1 MDKSLYKISN
11 INKMDPFLMNI
22 TSGGDHWMYLSST
35 GCLTAGRNKANYCL
49 FPYVTDD
56 LLHHSGYH
64 TGPFT
69 ILKVK
74 NGKEPQFWRPLIQTH
89 QFENFE
95 RHLYKNSIGDWVI
108 FEEKNLE
115 LNLSFFRE
123 WRASEKYGFVQKSW
137 ITNHQDKTVRLEIID
152 GLRNVMPAGVDLRTH
167 QSMSNLSNA
176 YKITEYVTDADCAL
190 FYMNSLMMDRPE
202 PGESLFANIVWSYYN
217 GEKNISVE
225 ENIIKNFLENDD
237 FKVSTLKKGNPGS
250 FIMNINTNLQPYESR
265 DWFIVADVHKSHI
278 DLQNYLKKKKKNKNL
293 IEKIEDDVN
302 NTHTIL
308 ETAIGAADGF
318 QISRKNINDMHHTS
332 NVLFNILRGG
342 VFLSN
347 YDINL
352 NDFYLFIKS
361 RNKLVFHENIKEIQK
376 LKSPLTLYDLQNLSR
391 TVTDPSLKRLYLE
404 YLPLILARRHGDPS
418 RPWNHFEIRMKKK
431 DGSQRFFYEGNWR
444 DIFQNWEALGQSY
457 PLIWESIAS
466 KFLNAITVDG
476 FNPYRLNSEGID
488 WEIIDPEDTWS
499 FIGYWNDHQVIYLL
513 KILENFH
520 RHYPSKLEALLIDSV
535 FSYANVPYQIKTFDQ
550 ILSNPK
556 ATIQF
561 DFAKNEKINEL
572 VKKIGGDGKL
582 VLDKNNRVYHACLL
596 EKFLIITIAKICNL
610 IPNAGI
616 WLNTQRPEWNDANNA
631 LVGYGTSMV
640 TVFYLHRFLIFFKKI
655 ISKAKYNSANIS
667 AEVYILF
674 GDIYSLMKNKY
685 PDDSKTFLKM
695 GQKFSDYRQIIYK
708 KSFSDKKSIKLKEIF
723 NFIILSIELLDKSI
737 SSNKKDNGL
746 FHAYNTVDFKH
757 KTKNIS
763 IQHLPLMLEGQVAAL
778 SSNKLNIN
786 ETIKLLE
793 NLYTSDLFRKDMKS
807 FTLYPEKKITPFL
820 EKNIIPFG
828 LINESSLVQ
837 SMVNEK
843 NYSIVN
849 IDSENNLRFNPSLI
863 NIFYLEEALLSLKK
877 SSKYSELVAA
887 DREIVL
893 KAYEDVF
900 KHRDYTGRAET
911 MFSYEG
917 MGSIYWHM
925 ISKLLL
931 SVQESFL
938 RYRDAQ
944 SPSTSSRKFKKLGQL
959 YYNIRSG
966 LSSSKT
972 PQEYGA
978 FPYDPYSHTPSH
990 SGAQQPGMTGQVK
1003 EEILTRFGE
1012 LGCRVID
1019 EKLFF
1024 DPCLLK
1030 RNEFLSKSALFEFY
1044 DIYQKKRKIEIK
1056 KNQIGFTYCQVPII
1070 YTLFDQPQA
1079 RIRLILDDKS
1089 GIELIGNK
1097 LTKIQ
1102 SHNIFNR
1109 NGKIN
1114 QINVFFN
1121 KETLFN

>member
-22 TSGGDHWMYLSST
+22 TSGSDHWMYLSST
-35 GCLTAGRNKANYCL
+35 GCLTAGRNKAKYCL

-56 LLHHSGYH
+56 LLHHNSH
-64 TGPFT
+64 FTGPFT
-69 ILKVK
+69 IIKVE
-74 NGKEPQFWRPLIQTH
+74 NGKEAQFWRPLMQTYH
-89 QFENFE
+89 SENFE

-115 LNLSFFRE
+115 LNLSFFYE
-123 WRASEKYGFVQKSW
+123 WRASEKYGFVKKSW
-137 ITNHQDKTVRLEIID
+137 IKNHQDKTVRVEIID
-152 GLRNVMPAGVDLRTH
+152 GLRNIMPPGVDLRTN

-176 YKITEYVTDADCAL
+176 YKITEYVKDADCAL

-217 GEKNISVE
+217 GDKSISVE

-237 FKVSTLKKGNPGS
+237 FKESSLKRGNPGS

-265 DWFIVADVHKSHI
+265 QWYIVADVNKSHV
-278 DLQNYLKKKKKNKNL
+278 DLQKFLKKKNKHKSL

-302 NTHTIL
+302 NTHLIL
-308 ETAIGAADGF
+308 ESAIGAADGF

-342 VFLSN
+342 VFISN
-347 YDINL
+347 YDIDL
-352 NDFYLFIKS
+352 NDFHLFIKS
-361 RNKLVFHENIKEIQK
+361 RNKLVYHENIKEIQK
-376 LKSPLTLYDLQNLSR
+376 LKSPLTLFDLQNLSN
-391 TVTDPSLKRLYLE
+391 TVTDPSLKRLCLE

-418 RPWNHFEIRMKKK
+418 RPWNHFEIKMKKE

-457 PLIWESIAS
+457 PLFWESISS

-488 WEIIDPEDTWS
+488 WEIIDPEDAWS

-513 KILENFH
+513 KILENFQ
-520 RHYPSKLEALLIDSV
+520 RHYPSKIEALLRESV

-550 ILSNPK
+550 IISNPK

-561 DFAKNEKINEL
+561 DFNKNENINEL
-572 VKKIGGDGKL
+572 VNKIGGDGKL

-596 EKFLIITIAKICNL
+596 EKFLIITLAKICNL

-655 ISKAKYNSANIS
+655 ISNTKYNSVNIS
-667 AEVYILF
+667 TEIFKFFDDVYCL
-674 GDIYSLMKNKY
+674 LKNRY
-685 PDDSKTFLKM
+685 PDDNKTFLKM
-695 GQKFSDYRQIIYK
+695 GQKFSNYRQIIYK
-708 KSFSDKKSIKLKEIF
+708 KSFSDKKSIKLKEILD
-723 NFIILSIELLDKSI
+723 FIDLSIELLDKSI

-746 FHAYNTVDFKH
+746 FHGYNTVHFKQ
-757 KTKNIS
+757 KIKNLN

-778 SSNKLNIN
+778 SSNKLNIK

-807 FTLYPEKKITPFL
+807 FILYPEKKIIAFL
-820 EKNIIPFG
+820 EKNIIPSS
-828 LINESSLVQ
+828 LINESSLIKL
-837 SMVNEK
+837 MVNQK

-863 NIFYLEEALLSLKK
+863 NIFYLEKTLSSLKK
-877 SSKYSELVAA
+877 SNKYSVLVDI

-893 KAYEDVF
+893 KAYENVF

-938 RYRDAQ
+938 RYKDVQ
-944 SPSTSSRKFKKLGQL
+944 LPSARSRELKKLGQL

-1019 EKLFF
+1019 EQLFF
-1024 DPCLLK
+1024 DPCLL
-1030 RNEFLSKSALFEFY
+1030 REDEFLSRSTLFEFY
-1044 DIYQKKRKIEIK
+1044 DIYQVRRKIEIK

-1070 YTLFDQPQA
+1070 YILFDQLQA
-1079 RIRLILDDKS
+1079 RILIMFDDNS
-1089 GIELIGNK
+1089 EIELIGNK
-1097 LTKIQ
+1097 LTKNQ
-1102 SHNIFNR
+1102 SRNIFNR
-1109 NGKIN
+1109 NGKII

-1121 KETLFN
+1121 KEILFN